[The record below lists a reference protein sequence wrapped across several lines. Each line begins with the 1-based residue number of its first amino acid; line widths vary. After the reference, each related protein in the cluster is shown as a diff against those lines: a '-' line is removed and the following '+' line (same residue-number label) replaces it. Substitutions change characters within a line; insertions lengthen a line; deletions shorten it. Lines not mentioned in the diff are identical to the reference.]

1 MLVFIRSK
9 TCVCPVKRECPEGFS
24 WKRDRLK
31 LSVSGDG
38 MPSVRCRAK
47 RKGTGTESGSLS
59 RNILRR
65 SLCGFSRSVRN
76 HNYLPGKAVGKA
88 SVCRLAVVVEVPQTY
103 R

>member
-1 MLVFIRSK
+1 MEKRQAEAV
-9 TCVCPVKRECPEGFS
+9 CVGG
-24 WKRDRLK
+24 RDAFRPLK
-31 LSVSGDG
+31 G
-38 MPSVRCRAK
+38 K